1 MRPEMLYTIN
11 QYDPNRPD
19 DPMTKA
25 WDDTQS
31 QVPFYKH
38 RLFDDDD
45 DNYRN
50 KMLRDKFQI

>member
-1 MRPEMLYTIN
+1 MLYTIN

-45 DNYRN
+45 DIYRN

>member
-1 MRPEMLYTIN
+1 MRHQIVHAIEM
-11 QYDPNRPD
+11 YDPNRPD
-19 DPMTKA
+19 YPMTKV

-45 DNYRN
+45 DIYRN